1 MDINNKNFFKLEN
14 EIYNIDKIE
23 IILDTDKENNLSS
36 LNYSNI
42 ILASYDQREEYSK
55 INENNHGIIFDY
67 PFTLLEAFKNN
78 KLNFNLKILN
88 NSLNTCFYLNKTN
101 FTLDLK
107 EEDFINLDEK
117 VKKAIVQNTE
127 IDSEISDIFNRI
139 KINTVIPVAPVKFDC
154 LFSLDFLIPNF
165 LEKDRKYKS
174 IISFPGKTD
183 ISIENL
189 NISSDYY
196 LKCEISTLI
205 KNEEN
210 KTKIELT
217 IGNNILADINKQLKP
232 SRTPYITP
240 QCVNLTFESE
250 YEMLNFINNGPLLCK
265 NFMKNNDNII
275 GKISF
280 EVICKITQIQKPS
293 AILCVAPTQYYIYRK
308 NILENGIYF
317 NEIFDKF
324 IEKIKN
330 KDFKIINFKLVN
342 IEREYDDININPSL
356 ISSSLYNIKSDFIK
370 QTFEFELC
378 SYHSQPIECI
388 YGDLMVSIDEL
399 SELLFNN
406 EIILYP
412 RKIEKISL
420 IKFHPLIKISN
431 KLFLFLKCKNLPKFS
446 YNNNNYLKMNKYT
459 YLRDEEDLSQYTQ
472 IIKETTINCYLKQ
485 NKLNPRCLKKD
496 LISIFDQLNT
506 DIPPNLI
513 TFNNDAKQ
521 FSSMSK
527 EAKIKILSNL
537 NSDFVNFII
546 KSNPDTFNLFE
557 ISYKFLIYLT
567 NTDCSKYSSGSTN
580 KEEETLKNEDYIK
593 CREIKKTY
601 VQTIFNSVKTMKCSS
616 FINLIISSNKISD
629 DIEFNLKYVL
639 ITINELSNNPE
650 SFKEG
655 ESENLINLIICLQEN
670 FEKYWPNVENY
681 LKNQKKYLKE
691 TIQAVKKDTI
701 KIILQTLSNVADII
715 HYDELDGYISDKK
728 ANKTL
733 SGLIIFNKSEEIQKK
748 ILDFSKKLNEFGEG
762 NYNLGGIFASIR
774 INDEL
779 DMNSDNE
786 VKANYINDKD
796 IVILTN
802 PNFLIR
808 NYNGYILKILV
819 FESPLVSIKSNDG
832 IEGSLD
838 ALNTLVSISLYDKN
852 EKEIPV
858 TNITENFR
866 PNILYLKSKY
876 NNINL
881 CLYYNEERKELVN
894 DDILFFNE
902 SYLFNG
908 KVLQR
913 I

>member
-1 MDINNKNFFKLEN
+1 M
-14 EIYNIDKIE
+14 DKIE
-23 IILDTDKENNLSS
+23 IILDTDKETNLSS
-36 LNYSNI
+36 LNFSNI
-42 ILASYDQREEYSK
+42 ILTPYDQREEYSK

-67 PFTLLEAFKNN
+67 PFTLLEAFEKN

-139 KINTVIPVAPVKFDC
+139 KINTVIPVAPVKLDC

-317 NEIFDKF
+317 NDIFDKF

-330 KDFKIINFKLVN
+330 KDFKIINFKLVS

-388 YGDLMVSIDEL
+388 YGDSMGTIDEL
-399 SELLFNN
+399 SELLFDN

-420 IKFHPLIKISN
+420 I
-431 KLFLFLKCKNLPKFS
+431 
-446 YNNNNYLKMNKYT
+446 
-459 YLRDEEDLSQYTQ
+459 
-472 IIKETTINCYLKQ
+472 
-485 NKLNPRCLKKD
+485 
-496 LISIFDQLNT
+496 
-506 DIPPNLI
+506 
-513 TFNNDAKQ
+513 
-521 FSSMSK
+521 
-527 EAKIKILSNL
+527 
-537 NSDFVNFII
+537 
-546 KSNPDTFNLFE
+546 
-557 ISYKFLIYLT
+557 
-567 NTDCSKYSSGSTN
+567 
-580 KEEETLKNEDYIK
+580 
-593 CREIKKTY
+593 
-601 VQTIFNSVKTMKCSS
+601 
-616 FINLIISSNKISD
+616 
-629 DIEFNLKYVL
+629 
-639 ITINELSNNPE
+639 
-650 SFKEG
+650 
-655 ESENLINLIICLQEN
+655 
-670 FEKYWPNVENY
+670 
-681 LKNQKKYLKE
+681 
-691 TIQAVKKDTI
+691 
-701 KIILQTLSNVADII
+701 
-715 HYDELDGYISDKK
+715 
-728 ANKTL
+728 
-733 SGLIIFNKSEEIQKK
+733 
-748 ILDFSKKLNEFGEG
+748 
-762 NYNLGGIFASIR
+762 
-774 INDEL
+774 
-779 DMNSDNE
+779 
-786 VKANYINDKD
+786 
-796 IVILTN
+796 
-802 PNFLIR
+802 
-808 NYNGYILKILV
+808 
-819 FESPLVSIKSNDG
+819 
-832 IEGSLD
+832 
-838 ALNTLVSISLYDKN
+838 
-852 EKEIPV
+852 
-858 TNITENFR
+858 
-866 PNILYLKSKY
+866 
-876 NNINL
+876 
-881 CLYYNEERKELVN
+881 
-894 DDILFFNE
+894 
-902 SYLFNG
+902 
-908 KVLQR
+908 
-913 I
+913 